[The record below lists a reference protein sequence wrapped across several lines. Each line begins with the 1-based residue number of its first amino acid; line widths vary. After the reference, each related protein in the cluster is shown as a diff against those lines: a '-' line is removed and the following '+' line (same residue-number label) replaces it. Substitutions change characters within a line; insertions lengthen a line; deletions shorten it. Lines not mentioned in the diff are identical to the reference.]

1 MIANR
6 RLQCAV
12 PIILLAASVLG
23 GAGCGA
29 MFGSKRRTVTIT
41 SVPAGAEAIV
51 DGQLV
56 GYTPVQ
62 VSLTDDR
69 PHEVLFRSGQVQTVC
84 RIESEIDATWLILD
98 ILTFPIGVVVDAV
111 TGDWKELD
119 KSRCHALLPAAAPP
133 PGYAPPGYAPPPGQV
148 PYQGYP
154 PQNVAPPGAPGQGLV
169 PPARQ

>member
-6 RLQCAV
+6 SLQHAV
-12 PIILLAASVLG
+12 STILLAALALG

-62 VSLTDDR
+62 VSLTDNR
-69 PHEVLFRSGQVQTVC
+69 AHEVLFRSGQVQTVC
-84 RIESEIDATWLILD
+84 RIDSEIDATWLILD

-119 KSRCHALLPAAAPP
+119 KSHCHAVLPAAAP
-133 PGYAPPGYAPPPGQV
+133 PPGYAPPPGQV

-154 PQNVAPPGAPGQGLV
+154 PQNVAPPVMPNQGLV
-169 PPARQ
+169 PQARQ